1 MPASPEFIAIVVVA
15 ALALVGLVARIFR
28 NREPAFPYVPAEAL
42 LTQAE
47 TAFFA
52 SLQLA
57 VGEDF
62 ILFSK
67 VRLADVIEVRPGLVN
82 KFRMRAFN
90 RICGKHLD
98 FVICDP
104 DSFTVLG
111 AIELDD
117 KSHQQSNRRQR
128 DAFIDKALSAAGI
141 PILHM
146 PAQKRYSALKLRGQV
161 LEFLESDGSTLADR
175 HS

>member
-1 MPASPEFIAIVVVA
+1 MPASPEHLAIGIVA
-15 ALALVGLVARIFR
+15 ALLVIGLIARLLR

-42 LTQAE
+42 LTPAE

-62 ILFSK
+62 ALFSK

-128 DAFIDKALSAAGI
+128 DEFIDKGLTAAGI

-146 PAQKRYSALKLRGQV
+146 PAQKRYSAMKLREQV
-161 LEFLESDGSTLADR
+161 LNFLESDGPTLADR

>member
-1 MPASPEFIAIVVVA
+1 MPVSPDIIAIVIVA
-15 ALALVGLVARIFR
+15 ALVVIGLIARILR
-28 NREPAFPYVPAEAL
+28 NHEPAFPYVPAEAL
-42 LTQAE
+42 LTEAE

-62 ILFSK
+62 VLFSK
-67 VRLADVIEVRPGLVN
+67 VRLADVIEVRPGLVR

-104 DSFTVLG
+104 ESFTVLG

-117 KSHQQSNRRQR
+117 KSHQQSNRRER
-128 DAFIDKALSAAGI
+128 DTFIDKALSAAGI

-146 PAQKRYSALKLRGQV
+146 PAQRRYSALKLRSQV
-161 LEFLESDGSTLADR
+161 LDFLESDGPTLADR

>member
-1 MPASPEFIAIVVVA
+1 MPEMPVPPEIIAIVIVA
-15 ALALVGLVARIFR
+15 GLALIGLIAHLLR
-28 NREPAFPYVPAEAL
+28 NREPAFPYVPGEAL

-47 TAFFA
+47 TSFFA
-52 SLQLA
+52 RLQLA

-67 VRLADVIEVRPGLVN
+67 VRLADIIEVRPGLTN

-90 RICGKHLD
+90 RICGKDLD

-104 DSFTVLG
+104 ESFTVLG
-111 AIELDD
+111 VIELDD
-117 KSHQQSNRRQR
+117 KSHQQSNRRER

-146 PAQKRYSALKLRGQV
+146 PAQKRYSALKLRDQV
-161 LEFLESDGSTLADR
+161 LDFLESDGPTLA
-175 HS
+175 

>member
-1 MPASPEFIAIVVVA
+1 MPASPDFIAIVLVA
-15 ALALVGLVARIFR
+15 ALVVVVLVARILR
-28 NREPAFPYVPAEAL
+28 NREPAFPYVPVEAL
-42 LTQAE
+42 LTPAE

-62 ILFSK
+62 MLFSK
-67 VRLADVIEVRPGLVN
+67 VRLADIIEVRPGLAN

-90 RICGKHLD
+90 RISAKHLD

-117 KSHQQSNRRQR
+117 KSHQQSNRRER
-128 DAFIDKALSAAGI
+128 DAFIDKALTAAGI

-146 PAQKRYSALKLRGQV
+146 PAQKRYSALKLREQV
-161 LEFLESDGSTLADR
+161 LDFLESDGPTVADR

>member
-1 MPASPEFIAIVVVA
+1 VPPEFSAIVIAA
-15 ALALVGLVARIFR
+15 ALALIWLTAWIFR
-28 NREPAFPYVPAEAL
+28 SREPSFPYVPVEAL
-42 LTQAE
+42 LTPAE

-52 SLQLA
+52 SLQQA

-67 VRLADVIEVRPGLVN
+67 VRLADIIAVRPGLVN

-98 FVICDP
+98 FVICAP
-104 DSFTVLG
+104 DSFAVLG
-111 AIELDD
+111 VIELDD
-117 KSHQQSNRRQR
+117 KSHQQSNRRER
-128 DAFIDKALSAAGI
+128 DAFIDQALSAAGI

-146 PAQKRYSALKLRGQV
+146 PAQKRYSALKLREQV
-161 LEFLESDGSTLADR
+161 LDFLESDGPTLADR
-175 HS
+175 H

>member
-1 MPASPEFIAIVVVA
+1 MIGIAVVA
-15 ALALVGLVARIFR
+15 ALVFVGLLARIWA
-28 NREPAFPYVPAEAL
+28 NREPAFPYVPVEAL

-62 ILFSK
+62 FLFSK
-67 VRLADVIEVRPGLVN
+67 VRLADIIEVRPGLSN

-111 AIELDD
+111 VIELDD

-146 PAQKRYSALKLRGQV
+146 PAQKRYSAQKLRDQV
-161 LEFLESDGSTLADR
+161 LDFLESDGPTLADR
-175 HS
+175 H

>member
-1 MPASPEFIAIVVVA
+1 
-15 ALALVGLVARIFR
+15 
-28 NREPAFPYVPAEAL
+28 
-42 LTQAE
+42 
-47 TAFFA
+47 
-52 SLQLA
+52 
-57 VGEDF
+57 
-62 ILFSK
+62 
-67 VRLADVIEVRPGLVN
+67 
-82 KFRMRAFN
+82 MRAFN

-117 KSHQQSNRRQR
+117 KSHQQSNRRAR
-128 DAFIDKALSAAGI
+128 DAFLDNALSAAGI

-146 PAQKRYSALKLRGQV
+146 PAQKRYSAMKLRDQV
-161 LEFLESDGSTLADR
+161 LDFLKTDGPTLADR